1 MSDREIFIIEDTV
14 TKLIDGY
21 YLRKSMAVR
30 SAASYARKTGHSME
44 VKLMK
49 DIEWMDRQI
58 TEDGKLLHLEDDV
71 MIKYSEAYNH
81 GTIHRSDKLDAQVK
95 RLQAR
100 VRDKLDG
107 ITFDDE
113 RDEGITPSTPPV

>member
-1 MSDREIFIIEDTV
+1 MSDREIFIIEDTE

-21 YLRKSMAVR
+21 
-30 SAASYARKTGHSME
+30 
-44 VKLMK
+44 
-49 DIEWMDRQI
+49 
-58 TEDGKLLHLEDDV
+58 
-71 MIKYSEAYNH
+71 H

-113 RDEGITPSTPPV
+113 RDEGITPSTPPA

>member
-1 MSDREIFIIEDTV
+1 MSDREVFIIEDTE

-30 SAASYARKTGHSME
+30 SAASYERKIGHPME

-58 TEDGKLLHLEDDV
+58 TEDGKLIHLEDDV
-71 MIKYSEAYNH
+71 MIKYSEAYN
-81 GTIHRSDKLDAQVK
+81 Q
-95 RLQAR
+95 
-100 VRDKLDG
+100 
-107 ITFDDE
+107 
-113 RDEGITPSTPPV
+113 

>member
-1 MSDREIFIIEDTV
+1 MSDREIFIIEDTE

-21 YLRKSMAVR
+21 YLSHKMAVR
-30 SAASYARKTGHSME
+30 SAASYERKIGHPME

>member
-1 MSDREIFIIEDTV
+1 MSDREVFIIEDAE

-21 YLRKSMAVR
+21 YLSKSMAVR
-30 SAASYARKTGHSME
+30 SAAGYARKTGHPMK

-71 MIKYSEAYNH
+71 MIKYSEAYN
-81 GTIHRSDKLDAQVK
+81 Q
-95 RLQAR
+95 
-100 VRDKLDG
+100 
-107 ITFDDE
+107 
-113 RDEGITPSTPPV
+113 

>member
-1 MSDREIFIIEDTV
+1 MSDREIFIIEDTE

-71 MIKYSEAYNH
+71 MIKFSEAYNH

-113 RDEGITPSTPPV
+113 RDEGITPSTPPA

>member
-1 MSDREIFIIEDTV
+1 MSDREIFIIEDTE

>member
-1 MSDREIFIIEDTV
+1 MSDREIFIIEDTE

-113 RDEGITPSTPPV
+113 RDKGITPSTPPV

>member
-1 MSDREIFIIEDTV
+1 MSDREIFIIEDTE

-113 RDEGITPSTPPV
+113 RDEGITPSTPPA